1 MRKSAPHSSPNPPRG
16 SPPRGSP
23 PWGFWPRATGII
35 LLAAIVLFAVGFLS
49 FVASLPHT
57 RPSLPDHADGIV
69 VLTGGSERLSEA
81 LSLLAAKK
89 ARRLLIS
96 GVHPETSESD
106 LRIRTPGKNSLY
118 ECCIDLDRQ
127 ALDTPGNAEQAA
139 LWAAKHQLSS
149 LIVVTSSYHMPRA
162 MLEFSQRLDGIEL
175 IPYSVSPP
183 TIQIENWWRH
193 PEISQLL
200 VIEYSKYLV
209 SQIRHIKNNFN

>member
-1 MRKSAPHSSPNPPRG
+1 MRKPAPPSSPSSPRR
-16 SPPRGSP
+16 SPSRR
-23 PWGFWPRATGII
+23 FWPRATVVI
-35 LLAAIVLFAVGFLS
+35 LLAAIVLFAAGFLN

-69 VLTGGSERLSEA
+69 VLTGGSERLAEA
-81 LSLLAAKK
+81 LTLLGAKK

-106 LRIRTPGKNSLY
+106 LRIRIPGKSSLY

-162 MLEFSQRLDGIEL
+162 MLEFSQRLGAIKL
-175 IPYSVSPP
+175 IPYSVSSP
-183 TIQIENWWRH
+183 TIQIKNWWRH

-200 VIEYSKYLV
+200 IIEYSKYLV